1 MPEPPLTNTAQRFF
15 LLPEYYKTVAVIAAI
30 IFTAIAIFVFT
41 GQTSFDKEVIQQ
53 AHHWE
58 NERLTKLMQAITF
71 LGNHQFLIPANLLL
85 IAILVRDKQ
94 KRAAVTVLIIA
105 LTSLGFK
112 FLLKELFHRPRPD
125 DAMVTGI
132 KNFSFPSGHA
142 MLSLAFYGLLILL
155 LHLWVKNKMQQKI
168 IVVFLLL
175 LILLIGFSR
184 IYLRVHYPTDVVAG
198 YFFEIGWV
206 GLLLSILQKKTY
218 GLYTNR

>member
-30 IFTAIAIFVFT
+30 LFMAIAIFVLT
-41 GQTSFDKEVIQQ
+41 GQTSFDKEVMQE

-58 NERLTKLMQAITF
+58 NERLTKLIQAITF

-94 KRAAVTVLIIA
+94 KRASVTVLIIA

-112 FLLKELFHRPRPD
+112 FLLKELFHRPRPA
-125 DAMVTGI
+125 DAIVTGI

-155 LHLWVKNKMQQKI
+155 THHWVKNKMQQKI
-168 IVVFLLL
+168 IAAFLLL
-175 LILLIGFSR
+175 LVLLIGFSR
-184 IYLRVHYPTDVVAG
+184 IYLRVHYPTDVAAG
-198 YFFEIGWV
+198 YFFEVWWM
-206 GLLLSILQKKTY
+206 GLLLFLLRKKT
-218 GLYTNR
+218 